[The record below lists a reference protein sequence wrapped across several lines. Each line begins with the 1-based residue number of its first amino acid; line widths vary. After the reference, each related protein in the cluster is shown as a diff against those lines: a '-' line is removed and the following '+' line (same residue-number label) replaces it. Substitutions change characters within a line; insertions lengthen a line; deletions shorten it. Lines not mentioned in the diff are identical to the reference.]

1 MKHHLPVCSPPGFLI
16 KMAARTLAH
25 GGWRSRA
32 QLLNDLQLLRRF
44 LKVFL
49 LPEVLRRERL
59 MTMSARR
66 PRPDR
71 TRSVREWTTAKAARV
86 PSRSTAGGTF
96 TSQSYLWPLLCRDGG
111 AELAQC
117 GLRPTGTDAGHP
129 APSWETSAHPW
140 PVS

>member
-1 MKHHLPVCSPPGFLI
+1 
-16 KMAARTLAH
+16 MAARTLAH
-25 GGWRSRA
+25 SGWRSRA

-71 TRSVREWTTAKAARV
+71 TRSIREWKTAKAARV
-86 PSRSTAGGTF
+86 PSRSTAGGDFYITVV
-96 TSQSYLWPLLCRDGG
+96 
-111 AELAQC
+111 
-117 GLRPTGTDAGHP
+117 
-129 APSWETSAHPW
+129 
-140 PVS
+140 PVAASVP